1 MIKTMGIYHT
11 SIPVD
16 DIDRAERFY
25 TEVLGLKLDRP
36 RREGARLSRLKC
48 GEDTVV
54 LFQRPR
60 ALKRDSHKE
69 DGVYHQAFVMD
80 IAGFDEA
87 VASLKKAGNFHEIIE
102 RDSGRTIYFWD
113 TEGNYEELHA
123 APAGA

>member
-1 MIKTMGIYHT
+1 MIKTHGIYHT
-11 SIPVD
+11 GIPVD

-25 TEVLGLKLDRP
+25 TEVLGLELERP

-48 GEDTVV
+48 GEDSVV

-60 ALKRDSHKE
+60 ALGRDSHKE

-80 IAGFDEA
+80 IEAFEEA
-87 VASLKKAGNFHEIIE
+87 VETMKKAGVFHEIIE
-102 RDSGRTIYFWD
+102 RDSGRTLYFWD

-123 APAGA
+123 GHPES

>member
-1 MIKTMGIYHT
+1 MIKTKGIYHT

-16 DIDRAERFY
+16 DLDRAERFY
-25 TEVLGLKLDRP
+25 IDVLGLELDRP
-36 RREGARLSRLKC
+36 RREGSGLSRLKC
-48 GEDTVV
+48 GGDTLV
-54 LFQRPR
+54 LFKRPR

-69 DGVYHQAFVMD
+69 DGVYHQAFEMD

-87 VASLKKAGNFHEIIE
+87 VAALKTAGVFHQIIE

-123 APAGA
+123 GPGD